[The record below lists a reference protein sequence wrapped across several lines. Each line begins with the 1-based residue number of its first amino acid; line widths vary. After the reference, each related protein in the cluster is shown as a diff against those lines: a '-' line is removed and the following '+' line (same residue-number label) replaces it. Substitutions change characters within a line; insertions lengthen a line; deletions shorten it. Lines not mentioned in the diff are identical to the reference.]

1 MTMVNIFEDKNKLVD
16 LVNRVVGGERIIL
29 VTEGDP
35 VAELVPYN
43 EKKPT
48 LKFGLMKGRIKISD
62 DFDLLSDEV
71 SELFQEY
78 MPK

>member
-1 MTMVNIFEDKNKLVD
+1 MTMINIFEDKNRLFD
-16 LVNRVVGGERIIL
+16 LVNRVSKGERIIL
-29 VTEGDP
+29 VTAGEP

-43 EKKPT
+43 EKKTT

-62 DFDLLSDEV
+62 DFDRLSAGV

-78 MPK
+78 MPE